1 VHAEARTWEA
11 TDWSQIVLLYDAL
24 LRLGDN
30 PIVRLNRAVAL
41 SHLAG
46 PEAAL
51 GEVNDLAMAL
61 GEYHLL
67 HSTRAEL
74 LDRIGENEQAR
85 QAWVRALELCQNPA
99 ERSLLERKLSR

>member
-1 VHAEARTWEA
+1 
-11 TDWSQIVLLYDAL
+11 
-24 LRLGDN
+24 LRLSDS
-30 PIVRLNRAVAL
+30 PVVRLNRAVAL

-51 GEVNDLAMAL
+51 GEVNDLAMTL

-74 LDRIGENEQAR
+74 LDRIGEKEQAR
-85 QAWVRALELCQNPA
+85 QARLRALELCQNPA
-99 ERSLLERKLSR
+99 ERALLERRLRG